1 MPQKRW
7 VPERLVALP
16 VSGLLIIG
24 FLNLYSVYMGQSYAG
39 EITSIASQLTTYFI
53 GLGIGLVCAYFVF
66 RSNIK
71 LYRALSYPIYIL
83 AVSLLIIVLIP
94 SIGSP
99 FHKRWLYLGG
109 FSFQPSEFAKI
120 AIILISA
127 NYLTQRDASKM
138 SFRETLT
145 LLSMIALVALLIVIE
160 PSLSASVMIM
170 VIFSIQYF
178 LSGARLWVLFILGG
192 LFGGGVFVQSLVDIG
207 MWKSRFLAVLDPIGN
222 AGNVSF
228 QLYHSLVG
236 IANGG
241 FFGRGLFFGKQRILN
256 YVESIEADFVFTNIA
271 EEFGFIGSIFVIL
284 LFVLFLIGAIKIASR
299 SRNQFTYLVALG
311 IAIHIGMQAFFNI
324 GITIGLL
331 PTTGAQ
337 LPFLSAG
344 SSSLIVNLVEVGI
357 LFGIDRYSYNN
368 RIESLRVGGYDKT

>member
-1 MPQKRW
+1 MPPKRW
-7 VPERLVALP
+7 VPERLVVLS

-39 EITSIASQLTTYFI
+39 EISSVASQLTTYLV
-53 GLGIGLVCAYFVF
+53 GLGIGLVCAYLVY

-83 AVSLLIIVLIP
+83 AVSLLMLVFIP

-99 FHKRWLYLGG
+99 FYRRWIYFGG

-120 AIILISA
+120 AVILVSA
-127 NYLTQRDASKM
+127 NYLTQRDASSM

-145 LLSMIALVALLIVIE
+145 LLSMVALVALLIVIE
-160 PSLSASVMIM
+160 PSLSASVMIVM
-170 VIFSIQYF
+170 IFSIQYY
-178 LSGARLWVLFILGG
+178 LSGAKVWVLFVLGG
-192 LFGGGVFVQSLVDIG
+192 LFGIGIFVQSLVDIG
-207 MWKSRFLAVLDPIGN
+207 MWKSRFLAVLDPIGTSGG
-222 AGNVSF
+222 AGF
-228 QLYHSLVG
+228 QLRYSLVG
-236 IANGG
+236 IASGG

-271 EEFGFIGSIFVIL
+271 EEFGFIGSAFVIL
-284 LFVLFLIGAIKIASR
+284 LFVIFLIGAIKIASR

-324 GITIGLL
+324 GIAIGLL

-337 LPFLSAG
+337 LPFISAG

-357 LFGIDRYSYNN
+357 LFGIDRYSH
-368 RIESLRVGGYDKT
+368 RKKIESLRVGDHDRI